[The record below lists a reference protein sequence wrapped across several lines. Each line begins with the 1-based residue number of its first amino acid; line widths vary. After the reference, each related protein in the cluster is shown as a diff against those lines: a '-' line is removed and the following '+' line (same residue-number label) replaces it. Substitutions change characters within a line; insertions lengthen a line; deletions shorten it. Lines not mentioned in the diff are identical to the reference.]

1 MKNTIFKMQ
10 FLFIMSF
17 NSMRLSYLQPIK
29 TSLRSGIFYS
39 FIMIALISCFAI
51 SSSANETETNYHH
64 IYIDQSAGKNSP
76 TTTGTAEDPFKSI
89 TYAMLLS
96 GKNNVPDPWFVHV
109 KAGVYDAN
117 PDKVI
122 QEREIFP
129 LPLREGMIIQGE
141 DGAENC
147 IISGEFTPDSSA
159 AILRGQDLH
168 NITIQGLTLQ
178 NMKRTTGN
186 GGAIELINSRT
197 VTLKECVIENNE
209 GSGVWISLDSLGNIV
224 LVENVFKGNKGVTGS
239 GIHIHGKIHA
249 VVYNNSFV
257 SNTAS
262 NGGILYILGD
272 IEGDIDN
279 NLFNQNSSS
288 NGSISIFGNLYGNI
302 LKNEIS
308 NNVSSNDF
316 GAVYIKENLI
326 GEIFNNI
333 INNNSCREYYR
344 VWGGAFSIGGSII
357 GNITNNQIINNSASV
372 ELYSAYGGAFYIG
385 GDIRG
390 SIIDNEIKNN
400 KSSDY
405 GGAFHIVGTVTGNI
419 ANNIISDNSAPHGGA
434 FHVSKIINDVNGNEF
449 NNNNSISGRGS
460 AIYIESITGNIHNNL
475 ISKCSSDKGTVYI
488 NGVISGNINN
498 NRFVEN
504 YSNIG
509 NGIFLNDKSESLS
522 AIIYN
527 NLFFE
532 GRTENEELL
541 KSCDIYSNQNIKI
554 LNNTF
559 INSRPT
565 SCIYLTANTNNTTIK
580 NNIISGYDTAV
591 WNSGETDIPII
602 NNNIH
607 NITNI
612 LYWNNQAM
620 GNDSF
625 FISMLLSNC
634 TDNFDWAPG
643 IIEGVEE
650 FHLAETSENIDAGV
664 EIEVFEDLEGQ
675 LRPQG
680 TAFDIGAD
688 EFYKGETNEKPT
700 IAITWPSEKGTS
712 AKENLIIQW
721 VDNDP
726 DDNATI
732 SLYYDS
738 DQSGFNGTLI
748 TEDINEDS
756 TENTYS
762 WNVSDIDPGSYW
774 ILAKIDDHRNAP
786 VYAYSQGMVS
796 IAVTPPNPQ
805 NLVVESAQNGNVL
818 LHWDHIT
825 DPMAVCYQVYRSQ
838 TENGVFYPINPY
850 VLDYMHVAYGQVT
863 YMDQD
868 LQENTT
874 YYYKVRSLLG
884 GMESRYFSNI
894 VSATPQST
902 FMFMTRPISMTKTLV
917 NTGGKVKYDIQ
928 LLPKEGFSGTINLS
942 CTNIPKEMVYNF
954 LFNGEDKGVAI
965 HDLALPA
972 LIRLEIRT
980 GSATIPAPYDFNLSA
995 QHIWTGG
1002 SSPFLNTPLRL
1013 TVLPKNESGIQLNLE
1028 TNQTHLGEPV
1038 SIIGNILP
1046 PLENRTITLT
1056 ILSESETLSQT
1067 KILTTVS
1074 GGIFLDDHILSTLNK
1089 GKYYI
1094 QASFI
1099 DDLSNKHITPVHEF
1113 SVLKGRLT
1121 ITCLKDVSAEPAIN
1135 EDFTIKGNV
1144 MPHLKNS
1151 PLELVVIHP
1160 DHHISYQETIYTD
1173 DDSQFEKTH
1182 RFFNKKGIWQI
1193 KLYWMG
1199 DDQTIGSESNTL
1211 MVAVG
1216 IDYGRV
1222 IILGGGEAG
1231 LANMYWQVT
1240 KELTVNA
1247 YRSLKSMGFS
1257 DDMIWF
1263 MLNSQN
1269 VDINHDDIPDTVV
1282 DNELP
1287 TVESF
1292 QTAIQSQFQETLNA
1306 DTPLIV
1312 YIMGH
1317 ANSQN
1322 QFKILGDDEMIS
1334 ATEMNQAIDAIQK
1347 TTQCQ
1352 VIVIQES
1359 CFSGKFISELKGN
1372 NRILL
1377 TSAGDEPYHTDA
1389 SGNISFSRYLFSNL
1403 RQGNSLSKAF
1413 EFAKTMLVNMGYPS
1427 PMMDDNADG
1436 KYDDQDG
1443 EIASTQYIGGQ
1454 MTWNLIPK
1462 IKSVKLPAILEK
1474 GITHTE
1480 IIVQTAMGDTDI
1492 TNVWAQIIPPHVK
1505 TSDNTVVSYSEVIL
1519 SPTENPNEYS
1529 GTLDQLNQAGTYKI
1543 ITYALD
1549 RNHEI
1554 SDPKIDYISVFGS
1567 SSVTGDFNDNGR
1579 LDLMDILDLFRH
1591 LMD

>member
-10 FLFIMSF
+10 FLFIISF

-29 TSLRSGIFYS
+29 TSLKSGIFYS
-39 FIMIALISCFAI
+39 FIMIAFISCFAI

-96 GKNNVPDPWFVHV
+96 GKNNAPDPWFVHV
-109 KAGVYDAN
+109 QAGVYDAN

-178 NMKRTTGN
+178 NMKRTSGN
-186 GGAIELINSRT
+186 GGAVELINSRT

-209 GSGVWISLDSLGNIV
+209 GSGVWISLEFYGDLFLIDNQFKLNKGGGFYLTGKLNAVIEGNIFEENSSLGNGGAMYFK
-224 LVENVFKGNKGVTGS
+224 NVIIGNFINNTFK
-239 GIHIHGKIHA
+239 
-249 VVYNNSFV
+249 NNS
-257 SNTAS
+257 AS
-262 NGGILYILGD
+262 SHNC
-272 IEGDIDN
+272 
-279 NLFNQNSSS
+279 
-288 NGSISIFGNLYGNI
+288 YG
-302 LKNEIS
+302 
-308 NNVSSNDF
+308 
-316 GAVYIKENLI
+316 GAVYLNDKMDGNIEHNEIYGNRSSGSGGAFYINGLSGDILNNKIMNNYSNYYGGGAFFIGNGLTGNIKGNE
-326 GEIFNNI
+326 I
-333 INNNSCREYYR
+333 INNSSKNSYT
-344 VWGGAFSIGGSII
+344 GGAFSISSIVGDI
-357 GNITNNQIINNSASV
+357 QDNIIANNSAK
-372 ELYSAYGGAFYIG
+372 YGGAFNISG
-385 GDIRG
+385 NMI
-390 SIIDNEIKNN
+390 
-400 KSSDY
+400 
-405 GGAFHIVGTVTGNI
+405 GNI
-419 ANNIISDNSAPHGGA
+419 EKNQLENNTALSNGGSFVISKLIGNIYDNSFRFSTSEKG
-434 FHVSKIINDVNGNEF
+434 
-449 NNNNSISGRGS
+449 
-460 AIYIESITGNIHNNL
+460 AIYLSSNLTGNIHNNL
-475 ISKCSSDKGTVYI
+475 FIENNSKIG
-488 NGVISGNINN
+488 SGI
-498 NRFVEN
+498 
-504 YSNIG
+504 Y
-509 NGIFLNDKSESLS
+509 LNFESGDPNEAL
-522 AIIYN
+522 IYN

-532 GRTENEELL
+532 GRTENEERL

-559 INSRPT
+559 INSRNT

-634 TDNFDWAPG
+634 TDNYDWEPG

-805 NLVVESAQNGNVL
+805 NLVVESAQNGKVL

-1067 KILTTVS
+1067 KILTTIS
-1074 GGIFLDDHILSTLNK
+1074 GGIFLDDHILSTLNI

-1113 SVLKGRLT
+1113 SVLKGQLT

-1231 LANMYWQVT
+1231 LTNMYWQVT

-1334 ATEMNQAIDAIQK
+1334 ATEMNQAINAIQK

-1359 CFSGKFISELKGN
+1359 CYSGKFISELKGN

-1377 TSAGDEPYHTDA
+1377 TSSGDEPYHTDA

-1462 IKSVKLPAILEK
+1462 ITAVKLPAILEK

-1492 TNVWAQIIPPHVK
+1492 TKVWAQIIPPQVK

-1519 SPTENPNEYS
+1519 SPTENPNEYR

-1549 RNHEI
+1549 HNHEI